1 MQRLP
6 ILFLLLL
13 GSLGL
18 LAQADLERLK
28 QLHAAGEFEQLENA
42 ARELSVS
49 DDHRTRYEAE
59 YHWAFARSGKD
70 DPAGAVEHAQKAL
83 LLARELPDTTRMLAS
98 LYQLTKLNV
107 EGRHYQEADRFRHEH
122 LALAQAFERDTIQLA
137 LAHNS
142 MGSMYSRLGQP
153 EKEEFH
159 YREGLRVLGARE
171 HVVKLALLGNL
182 ASSLSAHGAH
192 EEAAR
197 LHAEVLAQLDST
209 DLHDRAWT
217 YSNLGRSLLYA
228 KKPAEA
234 LRAFDIGDSLNAA
247 SGNALDLAI
256 DFAELRAE
264 CLKTM
269 GDIPG
274 AYAMVKH
281 ARDLQDTLFVRSMDE
296 QYLELEKRFETQLK
310 EEEIQRLDAE
320 AREREERL
328 RVRNVQLYGSIAL
341 AVMALGG
348 IVLVWRNLRQKRRH
362 AAVLEGLNA
371 ELKDQKE
378 RIEEINRLLQLKVL
392 RTQMNP
398 HFIYNCLHAIGNL
411 VRDGDAV
418 GAANYLDGFARLLR
432 TVLDHSVK
440 DSVPLSQDMDFLR
453 QYLKL
458 EALRFGNG
466 LSYSVDADPAL
477 LDEDDAVP
485 ALVVQ
490 PFVENAIWHG
500 LATKEGA
507 KRVSVHFAERDGRII
522 CTIEDNGIGR
532 AASPE
537 RKHTDG
543 SPSLGLQLTNERLQ
557 LLSFKL
563 GKAGRVTFTD
573 LVDGATPAGTRVE
586 VLLG

>member
-1 MQRLP
+1 MHRLP
-6 ILFLLLL
+6 ILFFLLL

-18 LAQADLERLK
+18 LAQPVVERWK
-28 QLHAAGEFEQLENA
+28 ELHATGEFDQLEKA
-42 ARELSVS
+42 ARESIAS
-49 DDHRTRYEAE
+49 EDRAIRYEAE
-59 YHWAFARSGKD
+59 YHWAFARSSKD
-70 DPAGAVEHAQKAL
+70 DPTGAVEHAQKAL
-83 LLARELPDTTRMLAS
+83 LIARELADTTRMLAS
-98 LYQLTKLNV
+98 LYQITKFNV
-107 EGRHYQEADRFRHEH
+107 EGRHYEGADRFRKEH
-122 LALAQAFERDTIQLA
+122 LALAQAFQRDTIQLA

-142 MGSMYSRLGQP
+142 MGSMYSRMGQP

-159 YREGLRVLGARE
+159 YREGLRAIGSRE

-182 ASSLSAHGAH
+182 ASSLSARGAH
-192 EEAAR
+192 DEAAK
-197 LHAEVLAQLDST
+197 LHADVLAQLDSN
-209 DLHDRAWT
+209 DLRGRAWT
-217 YSNLGRSLLYA
+217 YSNLGRSLFDA
-228 KKPAEA
+228 KRYSDA
-234 LRAFDIGDSLNAA
+234 LTAFDTGDSLNAA
-247 SGNALDLAI
+247 SGNAIDLAI
-256 DFAELRAE
+256 DLAELRAE
-264 CLKTM
+264 CLEAM

-296 QYLELEKRFETQLK
+296 QYLELEKKFETQLK

-320 AREREERL
+320 ARERDERL

-341 AVMALGG
+341 ALLAIGG

-392 RTQMNP
+392 RAQINP

-432 TVLDHSVK
+432 MVLDHSVK
-440 DSVPLSQDMDFLR
+440 DSVPLSQEMEFLR

-458 EALRFGNG
+458 EALRFDDG
-466 LSYSVDADPAL
+466 LRCEVSAAPAL

-485 ALVVQ
+485 ALMVQ

-500 LATKEGA
+500 LATKVGA
-507 KRVSVHFAERDGRII
+507 KNVTVHFAEREGRII

-532 AASPE
+532 AAAPK
-537 RKHTDG
+537 RAHTDG

-586 VLLG
+586 VVLG